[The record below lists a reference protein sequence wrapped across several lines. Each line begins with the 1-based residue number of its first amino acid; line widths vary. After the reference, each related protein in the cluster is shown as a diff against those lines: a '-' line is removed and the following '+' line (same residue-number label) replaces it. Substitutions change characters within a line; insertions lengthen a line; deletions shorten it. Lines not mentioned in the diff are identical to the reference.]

1 VKHRLSDLL
10 DIPRLQSALDSLYIS
25 SKIPSAIIDN
35 DGKVHAGSGWQDVC
49 TKFHRVHPEARKRCI
64 ESDLYITDH
73 IHEANPSITYKCPHG
88 LVDSATPIIIDGEHI
103 GNVFT
108 GQLFLEKPDLDFFR
122 SQGKTYGFDEDKYIN
137 AVKKVPIIPERSLQ
151 ENLAFVVHLTGMLAE
166 MGLKRARDKEAE
178 KRLRE
183 SEERYRSLFGKASD
197 GISIMSPDGNLIEVN
212 DSFARM
218 HGYSTGE
225 LLQMNIKDLDTPKTA
240 ILIPER
246 MRRLLAEEIL
256 SVEVE
261 HHHKDGHVFPLE
273 VSAGLIFI
281 GEEPFIQCF
290 HRDITDRRRAEEI
303 LHQTNELFRSAFEE
317 APGGMCLVSPEGRFL
332 RVNNAFCIMLERP
345 ESELLAMSFMD
356 VTHPEDRSVSREWV
370 EQILAGDDVPK
381 TLEKRY
387 LRKSG
392 HVMWGMVGSY
402 LLHSDDGAP
411 LLFITHIQDITER
424 KRAEEALLESETR
437 YRSIFDSS
445 ADGIVIIDPGTSAM
459 IDFNQQACTQLGYT
473 REEFGCLKI
482 SDIDL
487 LDGTEEV
494 KARIQKV
501 IKTGYDEFE
510 TLHRTKHGG
519 QRNVHVTAQYIS
531 IGGKSL
537 QHCICRD
544 ITERKHAEAEKER
557 LQVQLQQAM
566 KMEAVGRLAG
576 GVAHDFNNLLTVI
589 IGYSELLL
597 QEIEKKSQMHGQ
609 VEEIK
614 RAGDR
619 AASLTQ
625 QLLAF
630 SRKQIIEPKVVHLDH
645 LVAEMHKML
654 ARLIGENIVLQ
665 ATTGKS
671 LGSVKVDP
679 GQFQQILMNL
689 VVNAR
694 DAMPDGGKIVIE
706 TANVDLD
713 EWYCSLHSYVK
724 PGRFVM
730 LAVSDTGIGMSE
742 EVKAH
747 IFEPFFTT
755 KEKGSGTGLGLATTY
770 GAVHQAGGSI
780 EVYSEVGIGTTI
792 KIFLP
797 RVEGQDIKLM
807 NNHLPTDLPGGTETV
822 LVVEDEGILRN
833 LCVQILEQLGYK
845 VLQARKGTEA
855 IAEVQGYGDRIDLLL
870 TDVVMPGM
878 NGSELATQLVLHNPD
893 LKVLFTSGYTEDV
906 ISHHGVLAEGVCF
919 IGKPYT
925 PSSLAK
931 KVREVLGK
939 A

>member
-1 VKHRLSDLL
+1 MKYQLTDLL
-10 DIPRLQSALDSLYIS
+10 DIPRLQSALDCLYTS

-35 DGKVHAGSGWQDVC
+35 DGKVHTGSGWQDIC

-88 LVDSATPIIIDGEHI
+88 LVDSATPIIIEGEHV

-108 GQLFLEKPDLDFFR
+108 GQLFLEDPDLDYFR
-122 SQGKTYGFDEDKYIN
+122 AQAKAFGFDEEKYID
-137 AVKKVPIIPERSLQ
+137 AVKKVPIITEQALR
-151 ENLAFVVHLTGMLAE
+151 ENLAFVAHITGMLGE
-166 MGLKRARDKEAE
+166 MGLKRAREMEVE
-178 KRLRE
+178 KRLWENEEIFGSFMEHSPIYVFFKDKNIRTLRLSKNYE
-183 SEERYRSLFGKASD
+183 AMLGVPMAEMLGKTMDALFPSELAKKMVADDMRIMKEGKAITIEEELNSRFYSTTKFP
-197 GISIMSPDGNLIEVN
+197 ILIEGKPR
-212 DSFARM
+212 F
-218 HGYSTGE
+218 
-225 LLQMNIKDLDTPKTA
+225 
-240 ILIPER
+240 
-246 MRRLLAEEIL
+246 LAGFTI
-256 SVEVE
+256 
-261 HHHKDGHVFPLE
+261 
-273 VSAGLIFI
+273 
-281 GEEPFIQCF
+281 
-290 HRDITDRRRAEEI
+290 DITERKRAEEE
-303 LHQTNELFRSAFEE
+303 LHRTNELFRSAFEE
-317 APGGMCLVSPEGRFL
+317 APGGMCLVNPEGRFL
-332 RVNNAFCIMLERP
+332 RVNNAFCLMLERR
-345 ESELLAMSFMD
+345 ESELLDMTFMD
-356 VTHPEDRSVSREWV
+356 VTHPEDRSASREWV
-370 EQILAGDDVPK
+370 GQILAGEDVPK

-402 LLHSDDGAP
+402 LLRSDDGAP

-424 KRAEEALLESETR
+424 KRTEEALLESETR

-445 ADGIVIIDPGTSAM
+445 TDGIVIIDPDTATM

-510 TLHRTKHGG
+510 TLHRTKHGE
-519 QRNVHVTAQYIS
+519 QRNVHVTVQYIS
-531 IGGKSL
+531 IGGKSV

-589 IGYSELLL
+589 MGYSELLL
-597 QEIEKKSQMHGQ
+597 KKIGKESPMHGQ

-614 RAGDR
+614 RAGER

-630 SRKQIIEPKVVHLDH
+630 SRKQIIEPKVVHLDD

-654 ARLIGENIVLQ
+654 TRLIGEEIALQ

-671 LGSVKVDP
+671 LGSVKIDP

-694 DAMPDGGKIVIE
+694 DAMPGGGKIVIE
-706 TANVDLD
+706 TANVDLG
-713 EWYCSLHSYVK
+713 EEYCAAHPYVT

-730 LAVSDTGIGMSE
+730 LSVSDTGQGMSE
-742 EVKAH
+742 EVKAF

-755 KEKGSGTGLGLATTY
+755 KERGSGTGLGLATTY

-780 EVYSEVGIGTTI
+780 EVYSEVGIGTTF
-792 KIFLP
+792 KVFLP
-797 RVEGQDIKLM
+797 RVEEEAILVNDDR
-807 NNHLPTDLPGGTETV
+807 PTDLSVGTETV
-822 LVVEDEGILRN
+822 MIVEDEGILRN
-833 LCVQILEQLGYK
+833 LCVQILEQMGYR
-845 VLQARKGTEA
+845 VLQARNGIEA
-855 IAEVQGYGDRIDLLL
+855 IAEVQRYGDRIDLLL

-878 NGSELATQLVLHNPD
+878 NGSELATRLVLHNPEM
-893 LKVLFTSGYTEDV
+893 KVLFTSGYTEDV
-906 ISHHGVLAEGVCF
+906 ISHHGVLAEGVSF

-925 PSSLAK
+925 PLALAR
-931 KVREVLGK
+931 KVREVLDK
-939 A
+939 V

>member
-1 VKHRLSDLL
+1 MKYQLTDLL
-10 DIPRLQSALDSLYIS
+10 DIPRLQSALDCLYTS

-35 DGKVHAGSGWQDVC
+35 DGKVHTGSGWQDIC

-88 LVDSATPIIIDGEHI
+88 LVDSATPIIIEGEHV

-108 GQLFLEKPDLDFFR
+108 GQLFLEDPDLDYFR
-122 SQGKTYGFDEDKYIN
+122 AQAKAFGFDEEKYID
-137 AVKKVPIIPERSLQ
+137 AVKKVPIITEQALR
-151 ENLAFVVHLTGMLAE
+151 ENLAFVAHITGMLGE
-166 MGLKRARDKEAE
+166 MGLKRAREMEAE
-178 KRLRE
+178 KRLWENEEIFGSFMEHSPIYVFFKDKNIRTLRLSKNYE
-183 SEERYRSLFGKASD
+183 AMLGVPMAEMLGKTMDALFPSELAKKMVADDMRIMKEGKAITIEEELNSRFYST
-197 GISIMSPDGNLIEVN
+197 IKFPILIEGKPR
-212 DSFARM
+212 F
-218 HGYSTGE
+218 
-225 LLQMNIKDLDTPKTA
+225 
-240 ILIPER
+240 
-246 MRRLLAEEIL
+246 LAGFTI
-256 SVEVE
+256 
-261 HHHKDGHVFPLE
+261 
-273 VSAGLIFI
+273 
-281 GEEPFIQCF
+281 
-290 HRDITDRRRAEEI
+290 DITERKRAEEE
-303 LHQTNELFRSAFEE
+303 LHRTNELFRSAFEE
-317 APGGMCLVSPEGRFL
+317 APGGMCLVNPEGRFL
-332 RVNNAFCIMLERP
+332 RVNNAFCLMLERP
-345 ESELLAMSFMD
+345 ESELLDMTFMD
-356 VTHPEDRSVSREWV
+356 VTHPEDRSASREWV
-370 EQILAGDDVPK
+370 GQILAGEDVPK

-402 LLHSDDGAP
+402 LLRSDDGAP

-424 KRAEEALLESETR
+424 KRTEEALLESETR

-445 ADGIVIIDPGTSAM
+445 TDGIVIIDPDTATM

-510 TLHRTKHGG
+510 TLHRTKHGE
-519 QRNVHVTAQYIS
+519 QRNVHVTVQYIS
-531 IGGKSL
+531 IGGKSV

-589 IGYSELLL
+589 MGYSELLL
-597 QEIEKKSQMHGQ
+597 KKIGKESPMHGQ

-614 RAGDR
+614 RAGER

-654 ARLIGENIVLQ
+654 TRLIGEEIALQ

-671 LGSVKVDP
+671 LGSVKIDP

-694 DAMPDGGKIVIE
+694 DAMPGGGKIVIE
-706 TANVDLD
+706 TANVDLG
-713 EWYCSLHSYVK
+713 EEYCAAHPYVT

-730 LAVSDTGIGMSE
+730 LSVSDTGQGMSE
-742 EVKAH
+742 EVKAF

-755 KEKGSGTGLGLATTY
+755 KERGSGTGLGLATTY

-780 EVYSEVGIGTTI
+780 EVYSEVGIGTTF
-792 KIFLP
+792 KVFLP
-797 RVEGQDIKLM
+797 RVEEEAILVNDDR
-807 NNHLPTDLPGGTETV
+807 PTDLSVGTETV
-822 LVVEDEGILRN
+822 MIVEDEGILRN
-833 LCVQILEQLGYK
+833 LCVQILEQMGYR
-845 VLQARKGTEA
+845 VLQARNGIEA
-855 IAEVQGYGDRIDLLL
+855 IAEVQRYGDRIDLLL

-878 NGSELATQLVLHNPD
+878 NGSELATRLVLHNPEM
-893 LKVLFTSGYTEDV
+893 KVLFTSGYTEDV
-906 ISHHGVLAEGVCF
+906 ISHHGVLAEGVSF

-925 PSSLAK
+925 PLALAR
-931 KVREVLGK
+931 KVREVLDK

>member
-1 VKHRLSDLL
+1 MKYQLTDLL
-10 DIPRLQSALDSLYIS
+10 DIPRLQSALDCLYTS

-35 DGKVHAGSGWQDVC
+35 DGKVHTGSGWQDIC

-88 LVDSATPIIIDGEHI
+88 LVDSATPIIIEGEHV

-108 GQLFLEKPDLDFFR
+108 GQLFLEDPDLDYFR
-122 SQGKTYGFDEDKYIN
+122 AQAKAFGFDEEKYID
-137 AVKKVPIIPERSLQ
+137 AVKKVPIITEQALR
-151 ENLAFVVHLTGMLAE
+151 ENLAFVAHITGMLGE
-166 MGLKRARDKEAE
+166 MGLKRAREMEAE
-178 KRLRE
+178 KRLWENEEIFGSFMEHSPIYVFFKDKNIRTLRLSKNYE
-183 SEERYRSLFGKASD
+183 AMLGVPMAEMLGKTMDALFPSELAKKMVADDMRIMKEGKAITIEEELNSRFYSTTKFP
-197 GISIMSPDGNLIEVN
+197 ILIEGKPR
-212 DSFARM
+212 F
-218 HGYSTGE
+218 
-225 LLQMNIKDLDTPKTA
+225 
-240 ILIPER
+240 
-246 MRRLLAEEIL
+246 LAGFTI
-256 SVEVE
+256 
-261 HHHKDGHVFPLE
+261 
-273 VSAGLIFI
+273 
-281 GEEPFIQCF
+281 
-290 HRDITDRRRAEEI
+290 DITERKRAEEE
-303 LHQTNELFRSAFEE
+303 LHRTNELFRSAFEE
-317 APGGMCLVSPEGRFL
+317 APGGMCLVNPEGRFL
-332 RVNNAFCIMLERP
+332 RVNNAFCLMLERP
-345 ESELLAMSFMD
+345 ESELLDMTFMD
-356 VTHPEDRSVSREWV
+356 VTHPEDRSASREWV
-370 EQILAGDDVPK
+370 GQILAGEDVPK

-402 LLHSDDGAP
+402 LLRSDDGAP

-424 KRAEEALLESETR
+424 KRTEEALLESETR

-445 ADGIVIIDPGTSAM
+445 TDGIVIIDPDTETM

-510 TLHRTKHGG
+510 TLHRTKHGE
-519 QRNVHVTAQYIS
+519 QRNVHVTVQYIS
-531 IGGKSL
+531 IGGKSV

-557 LQVQLQQAM
+557 LHVQLQQAM

-589 IGYSELLL
+589 MGYSELLL
-597 QEIEKKSQMHGQ
+597 KKIGKESPMHGQ

-614 RAGDR
+614 RAGER

-630 SRKQIIEPKVVHLDH
+630 SRKQIIEPKVVHLDD

-654 ARLIGENIVLQ
+654 TRLIGEEIALQ

-671 LGSVKVDP
+671 LGSVKIDP

-694 DAMPDGGKIVIE
+694 DAMPGGGKIVIE
-706 TANVDLD
+706 TANVDLG
-713 EWYCSLHSYVK
+713 EEYCAAHPYVT

-730 LAVSDTGIGMSE
+730 LSVSDTGQGMSE
-742 EVKAH
+742 EVKAF

-755 KEKGSGTGLGLATTY
+755 KERGSGTGLGLATTY

-780 EVYSEVGIGTTI
+780 EVYSEVGIGTTF
-792 KIFLP
+792 KVFLP
-797 RVEGQDIKLM
+797 RVEEEAILVNDDR
-807 NNHLPTDLPGGTETV
+807 PTDLSVGTETV
-822 LVVEDEGILRN
+822 MIVEDEGILRN
-833 LCVQILEQLGYK
+833 LCVQILEQMGYR
-845 VLQARKGTEA
+845 VLQARNGIEA
-855 IAEVQGYGDRIDLLL
+855 IAEVQRYGDRIDLLL

-878 NGSELATQLVLHNPD
+878 NGSELATRLVLHNPEM
-893 LKVLFTSGYTEDV
+893 KVLFTSGYTEDV
-906 ISHHGVLAEGVCF
+906 ISHHGVLAEGVSF

-925 PSSLAK
+925 PLALAR
-931 KVREVLGK
+931 KVREVLDK
-939 A
+939 V